1 MTKYLGIDWGE
12 KKMGLALSDP
22 LGITARSFKTVKT
35 EIEELIKIIEEEKI
49 DKLVFGLPRNM
60 DGSLGHQAKK
70 VESFVNKLKKIIDLE
85 VFFEDETFTSRL
97 VKSKMIKEGLHPKKN
112 KDLIDQKSAQL
123 ILQGYL
129 DEKKN

>member
-35 EIEELIKIIEEEKI
+35 EVEELVKIIEEEKI

-60 DGSLGHQAKK
+60 DGSLGYQAKK
-70 VESFVNKLKKIIDLE
+70 VESFVGKLKKIIDLE
-85 VFFEDETFTSRL
+85 VFFEDETFTSKL
-97 VKSKMIKEGLHPKKN
+97 VKSKMIKEGLHPQKN

-129 DEKKN
+129 NENKK